1 MMRPLKI
8 GVACYPTFGGSG
20 AVAADLASEMAARG
34 HEVHVISYATPVR
47 FEPRPGLYF
56 HEVDVSSYPLFK
68 FPPYEMALSSRLSD
82 VAIREGLDLIHAHYA
97 VPHSVAA
104 FLAREMVGRDRLR
117 VVTTLHGTDIT
128 LIGSDP
134 AYRPMTRFALRRSDA
149 VTAVSEFLREETRKV
164 VCDDCRIRV
173 IGNFVD
179 AERFHPRLRGA
190 ARARFARPGER
201 LLVHV
206 SNFRPV
212 KRVGD
217 VVRIFASVA
226 RVHPARLLMVGE
238 GPERTTAERVASD
251 LGVSSRVTFVG
262 AITDVERVLASADA
276 FLLPSDGESF
286 GLAALEAMA
295 CGVPVVGARA
305 GGLPE
310 VVTDGVDGILEPV
323 GSVDAMASRL
333 AAVLA
338 NPEAAAAM
346 GAAGRAKVESTYR
359 SELVVPAYE
368 AAYEAALAAP

>member
-1 MMRPLKI
+1 MRSLRI

-20 AVAADLASEMAARG
+20 AVAADLAGELAARG
-34 HEVHVISYATPVR
+34 HEVHVVSYATPVR

-82 VAIREGLDLIHAHYA
+82 VALRHRLDVIHAHYA

-104 FLAREMVGRDRLR
+104 FLAREIVGRDKLR

-128 LIGSDP
+128 LIGSDA
-134 AYRPMTRFALRRSDA
+134 AYRPMTRFALQQSDV
-149 VTAVSEFLREETRKV
+149 VTAVSEYLREETRKV
-164 VCDDCRIRV
+164 VCDDCRIKV

-190 ARARFARPGER
+190 GRSCFARAGER

-212 KRVGD
+212 KRVVD
-217 VVRIFASVA
+217 VVRIFAAVS
-226 RVHPARLLMVGE
+226 RVHPARLLMVGD
-238 GPERTTAERVASD
+238 GPDRGAAERAAAE
-251 LGVSSRVTFVG
+251 LGVAQRVTFLG
-262 AITDVERVLASADA
+262 AVSDVERLVADADA

-286 GLAALEAMA
+286 GLAALEAMS

-310 VVTDGVDGILEPV
+310 VVTDDVDGILEPV
-323 GSVDAMASRL
+323 GAVDAMASRL
-333 AAVLA
+333 AALLA
-338 NPEAAAAM
+338 SPEATARF
-346 GAAGRAKVESTYR
+346 GASARAKVERKFR
-359 SELVVPAYE
+359 SELVVPVYE
-368 AAYEAALAAP
+368 AAYEEALR

>member
-1 MMRPLKI
+1 MMRPLRI

-20 AVAADLASEMAARG
+20 AVASDLASEMASRG

-47 FEPRPGLYF
+47 YEPRPGLFF

-82 VAIREGLDLIHAHYA
+82 VAIREKLDLIHAHYA

-134 AYRPMTRFALRRSDA
+134 AYRPMTRFALQRSDA
-149 VTAVSEFLREETRKV
+149 VTAVSNYLRDETHRV
-164 VCDDCRIRV
+164 VCDDCDIRV

-190 ARARFARPGER
+190 ARARFAKPGER

-212 KRVGD
+212 KRVAD
-217 VVRIFASVA
+217 VVRIFALVA
-226 RVHPARLLMVGE
+226 RVHSARLLMVGE
-238 GPERTTAERVASD
+238 GPERTVAERVAAD

-323 GSVDAMASRL
+323 GAVEAMGARL
-333 AAVLA
+333 AALLA
-338 NPEAAAAM
+338 NPEAVAAM

-359 SELVVPAYE
+359 PELVVPSYE

>member
-1 MMRPLKI
+1 MRPLRI
-8 GVACYPTFGGSG
+8 GVACYPTYGGSG
-20 AVAADLASEMAARG
+20 AVAADLAGELASRG
-34 HEVHVISYATPVR
+34 HEVHVVSYATPVR
-47 FEPRPGLYF
+47 FDPRPGLYF

-82 VAIREGLDLIHAHYA
+82 VALRHGLDLIHAHYA

-104 FLAREMVGRDRLR
+104 FLAREIVGRDKLR

-128 LIGSDP
+128 LIGSDD
-134 AYRPMTRFALRRSDA
+134 AYRPMTRFALMKSDV
-149 VTAVSEFLREETRKV
+149 VTAVSEYLRDETRKV
-164 VCDDCRIRV
+164 ICGDRPIKV

-190 ARARFARPGER
+190 GRSRFAKPGER

-212 KRVGD
+212 KRVTD
-217 VVRIFASVA
+217 VVRIFAAVA
-226 RVHPARLLMVGE
+226 RVHPARLLMVGD
-238 GPERTTAERVASD
+238 GPDRAAAERAAAD
-251 LGVSSRVTFVG
+251 LGVASRTTFLG
-262 AITDVERVLASADA
+262 AVADVERLVADADA

-310 VVTDGVDGILEPV
+310 VVADGVDGILEPV
-323 GSVDAMASRL
+323 GAVEAMAARL
-333 AAVLA
+333 ATLLTS
-338 NPEAAAAM
+338 PEAAARF
-346 GAAGRAKVESTYR
+346 GAAARAKVERTFR
-359 SELVVPAYE
+359 SELVVPVYE
-368 AAYEAALAAP
+368 AAYEEALAAP